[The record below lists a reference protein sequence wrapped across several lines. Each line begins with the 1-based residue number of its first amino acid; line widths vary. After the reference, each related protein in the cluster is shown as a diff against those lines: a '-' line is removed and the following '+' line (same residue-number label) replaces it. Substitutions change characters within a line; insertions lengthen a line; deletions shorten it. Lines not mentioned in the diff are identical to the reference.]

1 MSTLPIWAEPAPGS
15 RKPRFTRDQI
25 AAAALAI
32 ADKEGF
38 DALSMRRIAETLGAG
53 TMTLYYYVR
62 TKHDLLA
69 LMDDALMAEVVAKS
83 QPLPAGWRAAV
94 SMIARATWSTFM
106 RHPWA
111 LHEMDENRLVGPNVL
126 RHIELSLEAVS
137 TLPLPEAARHEI
149 LALVDDFVFG
159 SVMRNHEHV
168 PVEKQTASVLNV
180 LTKEFLALGHYPQL
194 TALIGDREPVDVFIE
209 YGANVPNED
218 RFERG
223 LAMLLDGYAAMHGL
237 APATAK
243 RRSRSSK
250 PRRARSA
257 GR

>member
-38 DALSMRRIAETLGAG
+38 EALSMRRIAEALGAG

-83 QPLPAGWRAAV
+83 QPLPADWRAAV
-94 SMIARATWSTFM
+94 SVIARATWSTFM

-111 LHEMDENRLVGPNVL
+111 LHEMDENRIVGPNVL

-137 TLPLPEAARHEI
+137 TLPLAAVARHEI
-149 LALVDDFVFG
+149 LALVDDFVTG
-159 SVMRNHEHV
+159 SVMRNHDHG
-168 PVEKQTASVLNV
+168 PVEKQTANVLNV
-180 LTKEFLALGHYPQL
+180 LTREFLALGHYPQL
-194 TALIGDREPVDVFIE
+194 TAMIGDRDPVEVFVE
-209 YGANVPNED
+209 YGANLSNEE

-223 LAMLLDGYAAMHGL
+223 LGMLLDGYAAMHGL
-237 APATAK
+237 APAKAK
-243 RRSRSSK
+243 RLSRAST

-257 GR
+257 RR